1 MSEAVTERPNE
12 NTDGS
17 FRYGRKLNWLAAE
30 LIVVIMGVVL
40 GLAFSAW
47 WQNFQDQKDSA
58 LSLARLSE
66 NLATTLRDLQG
77 DIEIMERS
85 AEAAR
90 MLVNS
95 SPSERTPE
103 SEALALARVFD
114 TRTPVAESA
123 EYNALTST
131 GRLRDI
137 RNPKIV
143 TAVTSI
149 YEQLPYLIRLSN
161 ISDRE
166 ARELQSMV
174 AVSLVYRD
182 IPAFNLDM
190 PTFSLNERAEE
201 LLTRADVRAQIV
213 SAGYWAAFQARRY
226 RNVISEIRD
235 VIAEIDNELR

>member
-1 MSEAVTERPNE
+1 MTEAATKRPDEDTNQF
-12 NTDGS
+12 
-17 FRYGRKLNWLAAE
+17 FRFGHKVNWLVAE
-30 LIVVIMGVVL
+30 LIVVVIGVVL

-77 DIEIMERS
+77 DIEIMEQS

-90 MLVNS
+90 MLLNS
-95 SPSERTPE
+95 SASERTPE
-103 SEALALARVFD
+103 SAAIALAQIFD

-123 EYNALTST
+123 EYKALTST

-149 YEQLPYLIRLSN
+149 YEQLPYLIRLSD

-166 ARELQSMV
+166 ARELRKMV
-174 AVSLVYRD
+174 AMSLMYQDVA
-182 IPAFNLDM
+182 AFNLDM
-190 PTFSLNERAEE
+190 PAFTLNERAEE
-201 LLTRADVRAQIV
+201 LLARADVRAQIV
-213 SAGYWAAFQARRY
+213 SAGYWAAFQAQRY
-226 RNVISEIRD
+226 RSVISEITD
-235 VIAEIDNELR
+235 VIAEIENELR